1 MRHVC
6 FLETFNSRYVF
17 DVGVTRL
24 LRTCQTR
31 FQCFQTPCV
40 SLLGHHRTVMY
51 SCRSC
56 PGKLSSS
63 HCSCQAA
70 LQLSA
75 IFQRT
80 SNPEVKAKAATHK
93 TISVLNIILI
103 SLIIIVMT
111 EVLDPEALAVAC
123 PEELSTADAA
133 AFRFLPESGCL
144 ACHPAARRS
153 WQANDFMT
161 FVQSCFVTPRPH

>member
-1 MRHVC
+1 MFVFWRHSTQDMCLMLGSPDSSEPVRHVS
-6 FLETFNSRYVF
+6 NVSK
-17 DVGVTRL
+17 
-24 LRTCQTR
+24 LRVLACSGITGPLCAA
-31 FQCFQTPCV
+31 V
-40 SLLGHHRTVMY
+40 AAVLA
-51 SCRSC
+51 
-56 PGKLSSS
+56 KLSSS